1 MIGSEKLTKELEMNM
16 LRERAKKLEEVT
28 NEQWMQVD
36 EFNREKVE
44 EFLMEST
51 HLSDKSII
59 QYKSALRIFYFWVQ
73 TALKGK
79 MIYEIKKKDFMR
91 FQNMLVRRG
100 MSSSGI
106 KLKRSSVSSMN
117 KYLINFYEDDQ
128 EFLTFRNF
136 VEGVPNPV
144 LSKTYEKVVLSKEE
158 IELICKTLEE
168 TKQYQ
173 ELAAFY
179 MLYMAGCR
187 RSELLQVRKEIMDYE
202 YVKDVKTG
210 ETKNYYMTHNV
221 RGKGRGELGE
231 QYPLL
236 YDDRVKG
243 YLKLWLDERGEDEC
257 EYIFVSKRNGIV
269 SQINPSAVNYWF
281 SDIISD
287 IIGRRVNPHI
297 TRSSRSTHILES
309 GLDIKKAQ
317 KLLRHKDS
325 STTEKFYDLRQDKD
339 DMGDVF

>member
-1 MIGSEKLTKELEMNM
+1 MANDIEQNM
-16 LRERAKKLEEVT
+16 LRERAKKLEEVSQ
-28 NEQWMQVD
+28 EQWLQVE

-51 HLSDKSII
+51 QLSDKSLI
-59 QYKSALRIFYFWVQ
+59 QYRSALKIFYYWVH
-73 TALKGK
+73 TSLKDK
-79 MIYEIKKKDFMR
+79 KIFEIKKKDFMR

-117 KYLINFYEDDQ
+117 KYLINFYEDD
-128 EFLTFRNF
+128 EDFATFRNF

-144 LSKTYEKVVLSKEE
+144 LSKTYEKVVLTKDE
-158 IELICKTLEE
+158 IDLICKSLEE
-168 TKQYQ
+168 SKQYQ

-187 RSELLQVRKEIMDYE
+187 RSELIQVRKSIMEHE
-202 YVKDVKTG
+202 YVKDPKTG
-210 ETKNYYMTHNV
+210 EVKNYYMTHNI
-221 RGKGRGELGE
+221 RGKGKGELGE

-236 YDDRVKG
+236 FDDNVKR
-243 YLKLWLDERGEDEC
+243 YLKMWLDERGEDDC
-257 EYIFVSKRNGIV
+257 EYIFVSKRKDSV

-281 SDIISD
+281 AEIISD
-287 IIGRRVNPHI
+287 IVGRRINPHI

-339 DMGDVF
+339 DMADVF